1 MEVLTEKNPISALK
15 TSAAARGSNNCNICP
30 VGS

>member
-1 MEVLTEKNPISALK
+1 MEVLTEKKPIAALK
-15 TSAAARGSNNCNICP
+15 TSAAARGSNICDNCP